1 MRISDW
7 SSDVCSSDLDD
18 APLAILAADLVES
31 FGQPDLRHLRERYLP
46 AIAAFRRKED
56 RKRANIVE
64 IHARC
69 VWNAHGDVEA
79 PVALIEQARFAPA
92 ERCRHGVG
100 DFLDRQAVPRNRV
113 AIERYVEHRSP
124 ADLVGL
130 DAARSRNALEHLH
143 HLVRGERHL
152 VEVVAIE
159 LDRDVAAD
167 TRNQFVERS
176 DEHTSALQSLMR
188 ISYAVFCL
196 K

>member
-1 MRISDW
+1 MPAFEVHLR
-7 SSDVCSSDLDD
+7 DD

-92 ERCRHGVG
+92 ERCRHGVS
-100 DFLDRQAVPRNRV
+100 DFLVLQAVPRNRV
-113 AIERYVEHRSP
+113 AIERNVMHRSP
-124 ADLVGL
+124 ATLLVL
-130 DAARSRNALEHLH
+130 YTALY
-143 HLVRGERHL
+143 RH
-152 VEVVAIE
+152 A
-159 LDRDVAAD
+159 
-167 TRNQFVERS
+167 
-176 DEHTSALQSLMR
+176 
-188 ISYAVFCL
+188 
-196 K
+196 